1 MDQKIS
7 IKIAGRTFN
16 LTAPTPET
24 EQLYRQAAEAINKR
38 FASFTRSH
46 PGKTAS
52 DLLSLVAKTNSR
64 QPSKAE
70 INTFQRRRV
79 DSNRG
84 WRAPLLTEFCLADG
98 GYQQTGGTQILFP

>member
-38 FASFTRSH
+38 FATFTRSH

-52 DLLSLVAKTNSR
+52 DLLSLVALNEAVIRLDMQREIDLYKT
-64 QPSKAE
+64 AE
-70 INTFQRRRV
+70 KQLESDLDRYLKDQNK
-79 DSNRG
+79 
-84 WRAPLLTEFCLADG
+84 
-98 GYQQTGGTQILFP
+98 

>member
-16 LTAPTPET
+16 LTAATPET

-52 DLLSLVAKTNSR
+52 DLLSLVALNEAVIRLDMQREMDLYKS
-64 QPSKAE
+64 AE
-70 INTFQRRRV
+70 KHLESDLDRYLK
-79 DSNRG
+79 D
-84 WRAPLLTEFCLADG
+84 
-98 GYQQTGGTQILFP
+98 QTK

>member
-38 FASFTRSH
+38 FATFTRSH

-52 DLLSLVAKTNSR
+52 DLLSLVALNEAVIRLDMQREIDLYKTAEKQLESDLDRYLKDQNKS
-64 QPSKAE
+64 PSTIE
-70 INTFQRRRV
+70 
-79 DSNRG
+79 S
-84 WRAPLLTEFCLADG
+84 
-98 GYQQTGGTQILFP
+98 

>member
-7 IKIAGRTFN
+7 IKIAGRTYN
-16 LTAPTPET
+16 LTATSPET

-52 DLLSLVAKTNSR
+52 DLLSLVALNEAVIRLEMQKEIDLYKT
-64 QPSKAE
+64 AE
-70 INTFQRRRV
+70 NHLESDLDRYLK
-79 DSNRG
+79 D
-84 WRAPLLTEFCLADG
+84 
-98 GYQQTGGTQILFP
+98 QTK

>member
-46 PGKTAS
+46 PGKTAT
-52 DLLSLVAKTNSR
+52 DLLSLVALNEAVIRLDMQREIDLYKT
-64 QPSKAE
+64 AE
-70 INTFQRRRV
+70 KQLESDLDRYLKDQNK
-79 DSNRG
+79 
-84 WRAPLLTEFCLADG
+84 
-98 GYQQTGGTQILFP
+98 

>member
-38 FASFTRSH
+38 FATFTRSH

-52 DLLSLVAKTNSR
+52 DLLSLVALNEAVIRLDMQKEIDLYKT
-64 QPSKAE
+64 AE
-70 INTFQRRRV
+70 KQLESDLDRYLKDQNK
-79 DSNRG
+79 
-84 WRAPLLTEFCLADG
+84 
-98 GYQQTGGTQILFP
+98 

>member
-38 FASFTRSH
+38 FAAFTRSH
-46 PGKTAS
+46 PGKTAT
-52 DLLSLVAKTNSR
+52 DLLSLVALNEAVIRLDMQKEIDLYKT
-64 QPSKAE
+64 AE
-70 INTFQRRRV
+70 KQLESDLDRYLKDQNK
-79 DSNRG
+79 
-84 WRAPLLTEFCLADG
+84 
-98 GYQQTGGTQILFP
+98 

>member
-38 FASFTRSH
+38 FAAFTRSH
-46 PGKTAS
+46 PGKTAT
-52 DLLSLVAKTNSR
+52 DLLSLVALNEAVIRLDMQKEIDLCKT
-64 QPSKAE
+64 AE
-70 INTFQRRRV
+70 KQLEIDLERYLKDQNK
-79 DSNRG
+79 
-84 WRAPLLTEFCLADG
+84 
-98 GYQQTGGTQILFP
+98 